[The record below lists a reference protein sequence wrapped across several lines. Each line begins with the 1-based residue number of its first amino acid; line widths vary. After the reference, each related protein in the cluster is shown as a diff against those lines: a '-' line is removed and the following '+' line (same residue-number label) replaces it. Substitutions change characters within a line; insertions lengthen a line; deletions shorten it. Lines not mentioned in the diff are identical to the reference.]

1 MWMRVSLSLSV
12 WAVHRYPYGRGI
24 PDGTVTPEMTD
35 VIVTVTATVTRPGA
49 VAGGCAILTLTATPA
64 LALALGTVAEAC
76 RLDGWP
82 YPLMQTQFCR
92 S

>member
-1 MWMRVSLSLSV
+1 MDEGELELERVGGPSF
-12 WAVHRYPYGRGI
+12 PYGRGI
-24 PDGTVTPEMTD
+24 PDGTVTPEMTE

-49 VAGGCAILTLTATPA
+49 VAGGGAILTLTARP
-64 LALALGTVAEAC
+64 ALALGTVAEAC